1 MFTARARQ
9 TPFLLSEIVPF
20 SAVAGETLL
29 CKKCS
34 DALHDGVISHEQ
46 SADHSIDQVR
56 FRFIPHCR
64 NVRVLGRV
72 YHID

>member
-29 CKKCS
+29 CKKFS
-34 DALHDGVISHEQ
+34 DMIELYLMNN
-46 SADHSIDQVR
+46 
-56 FRFIPHCR
+56 P
-64 NVRVLGRV
+64 LTTL
-72 YHID
+72 